1 MKKKILLD
9 AADAMERYADD
20 VSCDGCSICAV
31 SWVVAIGRAHEA
43 FEERPDMRFRPGSL
57 EEAVVAKVAADQVGK
72 LHDEMRGID
81 DPMKLLE
88 YIGGLVAYAANLLN
102 IEGDD
107 AMRWARDPDQWPDCW
122 FQKAGTS
129 RPGDLSDAAVVLK
142 AMARDGVVWAE
153 DEPLGSSAR

>member
-9 AADAMERYADD
+9 AADAMERYAGD

-43 FEERPDMRFRPGSL
+43 LEERPDMRFRPGSL
-57 EEAVVAKVAADQVGK
+57 EEAVVANVAAGQVGK

-81 DPMKLLE
+81 DDDTMTLFQ
-88 YIGGLVAYAANLLN
+88 YMVGLVAYAANLLN

-107 AMRWARDPDQWPDCW
+107 AMRWAQDPDQWPDWW
-122 FQKAGTS
+122 FRRAGAS
-129 RPGDLSDAAVVLK
+129 RLGDLSDAAVVLK

-153 DEPLGSSAR
+153 DEP